1 MCVSNCICVRRARN
15 REKEGKT
22 HGEHPGEY
30 FLPSQWSREDVE
42 LIQRPHPSAGW
53 PAVARLSLETQCG
66 GACSIEKAHK
76 PALREAWQQVR
87 AHLKMSDVFS

>member
-53 PAVARLSLETQCG
+53 PAVARLSLETQYG